1 MAGNPPGQTPQAI
14 KLKKISDIQYDTLRG
29 FEKAAIL
36 VNYLGPEASKKLLR
50 NMDDADIRK
59 LITLMH
65 KFRIIPIEV
74 TKKVLEEFYD
84 LISESEDYIFSD
96 GPASKET
103 IIDALGEERA
113 RGILGHLNM
122 ASTSSRTL
130 ESLELVDAKS
140 LANFLIN
147 EHPQTVSV
155 ILAHL
160 EPEKKGEVLK
170 RLPETLQAEVVLRMA
185 NLDHVAPELITEVD
199 RVLKD
204 ELANIG
210 TVEQSQL
217 GGVQTVAEML
227 NVMDKNAEKAIM
239 SRVEEKDSSFSLAE
253 EIRKLMFIFDD
264 IIKID
269 DRGIQALLKEVSND
283 KLLLALKTANQDIKD
298 KIFKNISKRA
308 ADLLADDLATMG
320 PARVSD
326 VEAAQL
332 EIVNAARRLEG
343 EGRIIIA
350 RGGAEDALV

>member
-1 MAGNPPGQTPQAI
+1 MSNKAL
-14 KLKKISDIQYDTLRG
+14 KLRRIDNMTYDKLRG

-36 VNYLGPEASKKLLR
+36 VNYLGPDAAKRLLK

-59 LITLMH
+59 LVTLMQ
-65 KFRIIPIEV
+65 KFRIIPIEI

-84 LISESEDYIFSD
+84 LISESEDYIFSED
-96 GPASKET
+96 SASKDT
-103 IIDALGEERA
+103 IIDALGEDRA
-113 RGILGHLNM
+113 KSILGHLN
-122 ASTSSRTL
+122 ASSNSTRTL

-155 ILAHL
+155 IVAHL
-160 EPEKKGEVLK
+160 EAEKKGEVLK

-199 RVLKD
+199 KVLKD

-239 SRVEEKDSSFSLAE
+239 SRVEEKDPLLAE
-253 EIRKLMFIFDD
+253 EIRKLMFIFED

-269 DRGIQALLKEVSND
+269 DRGIQALLKEVPND
-283 KLLLALKTANQDIKD
+283 KLLLALKTANQEIKD
-298 KIFKNISKRA
+298 KVFKNLSKRA
-308 ADLLADDLATMG
+308 ADLLQDDLSTMG

-326 VEAAQL
+326 VEGAQL
-332 EIVNAARRLEG
+332 EIVNVARRLEQ
-343 EGRIIIA
+343 EGKIIIA